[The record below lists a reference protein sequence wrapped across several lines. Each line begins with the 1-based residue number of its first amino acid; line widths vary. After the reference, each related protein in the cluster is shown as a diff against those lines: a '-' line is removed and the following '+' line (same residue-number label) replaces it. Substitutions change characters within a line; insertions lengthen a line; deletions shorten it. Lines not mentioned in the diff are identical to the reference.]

1 VRVLVSRGAGWNLG
15 MIRILP
21 LRGLVALAYMGG
33 VISLSAIPG
42 RQIVRWGLSRYTL
55 DLLHIPLFT
64 GLALVTLW
72 AVVAP
77 RSRRALWIL
86 VALTLFAGVDEV
98 LQLWVPGRVASFADF
113 ARDTFGIAVGIALSE
128 GVRPIALAL
137 RRESE
142 R

>member
-1 VRVLVSRGAGWNLG
+1 
-15 MIRILP
+15 MIRVVP
-21 LRGLVALAYMGG
+21 LRGFAALLYMAV
-33 VISLSAIPG
+33 VISLSALPG
-42 RQIVRWGLSRYTL
+42 RRLARWGLSAYTL
-55 DLLHIPLFT
+55 DLLHIPLFA

-77 RSRRALWIL
+77 RARRALWIFL
-86 VALTLFAGVDEV
+86 GLTLFAGVDEV

-113 ARDTFGIAVGIALSE
+113 ARDALGIAVGIALSE

>member
-1 VRVLVSRGAGWNLG
+1 LIRVV
-15 MIRILP
+15 P
-21 LRGLVALAYMGG
+21 LRGLVAVLYMAV
-33 VISLSAIPG
+33 VISLSALPG
-42 RQIVRWGLSRYTL
+42 RRLARWGLSAYTL
-55 DLLHIPLFT
+55 DLLHIPLFA

-77 RSRRALWIL
+77 RGRRALWIFL
-86 VALTLFAGVDEV
+86 GLTIFAGVDEV

-113 ARDTFGIAVGIALSE
+113 ARDALGIAAGIALSE
-128 GVRPIALAL
+128 GMRPIALAL